1 MRERLRF
8 LLLYYC
14 FWVVV
19 FLFARILFLTY
30 HIDETKDLTLEL
42 LFGIFYFGFKMDL
55 AMAAYY
61 SIFPFLW
68 VTFSNFLNK
77 SVFQNTIFSYTFI
90 LLTITN
96 FIVVSDLEVYNIWN
110 FRLDSTPLKFLNSP
124 KAAYISLKNSPI
136 LRLLISY
143 IFILAVGS
151 IVVYRIVANKIY
163 DWKRIKN
170 FPFII
175 YGLLMCALLI
185 LPLRGGWGKTPLR
198 QSTVYFS
205 KNAFAN
211 ASALNAPW
219 VFFSSLLKKASI
231 KDNPYIF
238 YPREMVERTL
248 DSLFAKGGTR
258 TQLVNHKKPHILLI
272 SVENLSANVLDFH
285 YNGEAVTPFLNELK
299 GKSVYFP
306 EVYAASDR
314 TDKNVVSLLSGYPAL
329 PKQALIEFSEKI
341 DKIENLSSFLSKN
354 GYATHFYYGGEPDFL
369 GLRSYLFEG
378 DFEKISLKDDFGAS
392 TGLGAPDSLVYA
404 RVLADLKNLNGRPVY
419 TSVFSLSTH
428 EPYSIPVLGKW
439 NENSSQVQYY
449 NSLNYADM
457 SLKNFLEEAQKED
470 WWKNTLV
477 IIIGNRG
484 HKWPEKEDKTAAFRV
499 PMFWTGGVIKDSRVI
514 HKVMNQSDLCATV
527 LGQLSLSDSPFK
539 WSKNVLDSRTP
550 GWGFYVFND
559 GFGYIGKEKVVYD
572 NVGRILLQ
580 GEQGLIT
587 KSLDRGKVLMQATY
601 QDFLNL

>member
-96 FIVVSDLEVYNIWN
+96 FIVVADLEVYNIWN

-124 KAAYISLKNSPI
+124 RAAFISLKNSPI

-163 DWKRIKN
+163 DWKKIKN
-170 FPFII
+170 FPFIL
-175 YGLLMCALLI
+175 YGLMMCALLI
-185 LPLRGGWGKTPLR
+185 LPLRGGWRPIR
-198 QSTVYFS
+198 QSSVYFS

-219 VFFSSLLKKASI
+219 VFFSSLLKKAAI
-231 KDNPYIF
+231 KENPYIF
-238 YPREMVERTL
+238 YPREMVERTI
-248 DSLFAKGGTR
+248 DSLFAKGGSR
-258 TQLVNHKKPHILLI
+258 LQVVEHKKPNILLI
-272 SVENLSANVLDFH
+272 SVENLSASILD
-285 YNGEAVTPFLNELK
+285 YQYKGESVTPFLNELK
-299 GKSVYFP
+299 NRSLYFP

-314 TDKNVVSLLSGYPAL
+314 SDKNVVSLLSGYPAQ
-329 PKQALIEFSEKI
+329 PKQALTEFSEKI
-341 DKIENLSSFLSKN
+341 DKIEILSSYLYRN

-369 GLRSYLFEG
+369 GIRSYLFSG
-378 DFEKISLKDDFGAS
+378 NYEKISVKDDFGPII
-392 TGLGAPDSLVYA
+392 GLGAPDSLVYA
-404 RVLADLKNLNGRPVY
+404 RVLADQKHLNGRPVF
-419 TSVFSLSTH
+419 TSLFSLSTH
-428 EPYSIPVLGKW
+428 EPYAIPGPGKW
-439 NENSSQVQYY
+439 NENTSQVQYY
-449 NSLNYADM
+449 NALHYADA
-457 SLKNFLEEAQKED
+457 SLKSFLDEAQKEE
-470 WWKNTLV
+470 WWKNTL
-477 IIIGNRG
+477 IIIVGNRG
-484 HKWPEKEDKTAAFRV
+484 HKWPENADKTAAFRV
-499 PMFWTGGVIKDSRVI
+499 PMFWTGGVIKNAQVV
-514 HKVMNQSDLCATV
+514 HKIMNQSDLCATL
-527 LGQLSLSDSPFK
+527 LGQLQLEASPFK
-539 WSKNVLDSRTP
+539 WSKDVLDSKSP
-550 GWGFYVFND
+550 AWGFYVFND

-580 GEQGLIT
+580 GEVGLQS
-587 KSLDRGKVLMQATY
+587 KSLDRGKVLMQASY